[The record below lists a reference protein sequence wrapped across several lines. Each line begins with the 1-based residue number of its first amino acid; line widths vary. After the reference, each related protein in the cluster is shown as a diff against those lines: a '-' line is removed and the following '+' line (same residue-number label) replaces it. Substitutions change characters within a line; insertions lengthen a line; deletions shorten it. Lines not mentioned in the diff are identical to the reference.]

1 MFQKYDIVIAMSR
14 GERRVFVP
22 RKRQERGA
30 RRYEEI
36 VAAAAA
42 LFAQRGFDGTSMNAI
57 AKAAG
62 LKIGSLYQYFPSRDA
77 IVDAVAEAYLAAW
90 RAEKD
95 EALELIQN
103 FSLHEFVRSGVLSL
117 FDFHTQHAGVKA
129 FLDADPQRAAS
140 IRTIHEEV
148 AVFAPVF
155 ARYYPDRTYEELARV
170 VFVVSAIIRGSAAAL
185 PAADALDK
193 RAEFVDDITL
203 AAEQYIRARLGTP
216 VEPPVLTA

>member
-1 MFQKYDIVIAMSR
+1 MSR
-14 GERRVFVP
+14 GERRAFVP

-30 RRYEEI
+30 RRVEEI
-36 VAAAAA
+36 VTAAAT

-62 LKIGSLYQYFPSRDA
+62 LTIGSLYQYFPSRDA

-95 EALELIQN
+95 AALALIESL
-103 FSLHEFVRSGVLSL
+103 SLHEFVRSGVLSL
-117 FDFHTQHAGVKA
+117 FDFHTKHAGVKA

-148 AVFAPVF
+148 AVFAPVV
-155 ARYYPDRTYEELARV
+155 ARYFPDRTYEELARV
-170 VFVVSAIIRGSAAAL
+170 VFVVSSIIRGSAAAL
-185 PAADALDK
+185 PAADALGK

-216 VEPPVLTA
+216 VEPPPPA

>member
-1 MFQKYDIVIAMSR
+1 MST
-14 GERRVFVP
+14 GERRTFRP

-30 RRYEEI
+30 RRVDDI

-62 LKIGSLYQYFPSRDA
+62 LTIGSIYQYFPSRDA

-95 EALELIQN
+95 EALEHVHEV
-103 FSLHEFVRSGVLSL
+103 SLHEFIYRGVLSL
-117 FDFHTQHAGVKA
+117 FEFYKKYAGVKT
-129 FLDADPQRAAS
+129 FLDADPRRAEC
-140 IRTIHEEV
+140 IRRVHEEV

-155 ARYYPDRTYEELARV
+155 ALYYPDQPYEELARV
-170 VFVVSAIIRGSAAAL
+170 VFTASSIIRGAAAAL
-185 PAADALDK
+185 PTADALDA
-193 RAEFVDDITL
+193 RAAYVDDITL
-203 AAEQYIRARLGTP
+203 ATEQYVRARLGTP
-216 VEPPVLTA
+216 IEPNAGDIPGLP